1 MPTLHVQNKGSIEI
15 YYEARGEGPPVIL
28 IGGLTSTAAVWGLQI
43 PALASR
49 YQVITPDN
57 RGSGRTRLT
66 SDDGVR
72 TPARFAGDV
81 LALIDGLELDR
92 VHLAGA
98 SMGGMIVQEFARHHA
113 DRLRSLTIMCS
124 TFGGERATHPTREVI
139 SAMAAGSGADASDE
153 EKRAMQAT
161 NIHPDTPRL
170 RPEQLAFYEGTKT
183 AEPHSSQ
190 EIALRMAGMADFNVY
205 DEIAKLTL
213 PVLVM
218 AGSHDVLI
226 PTANASKLVERIPG
240 ARKVIVEDAGHVFFA
255 EQPEACNQALLD
267 FLSEVEDET

>member
-98 SMGGMIVQEFARHHA
+98 SMGGNDCSGIRTASR
-113 DRLRSLTIMCS
+113 RSL
-124 TFGGERATHPTREVI
+124 
-139 SAMAAGSGADASDE
+139 
-153 EKRAMQAT
+153 EK
-161 NIHPDTPRL
+161 PD
-170 RPEQLAFYEGTKT
+170 
-183 AEPHSSQ
+183 H
-190 EIALRMAGMADFNVY
+190 
-205 DEIAKLTL
+205 
-213 PVLVM
+213 
-218 AGSHDVLI
+218 
-226 PTANASKLVERIPG
+226 
-240 ARKVIVEDAGHVFFA
+240 HVFDLRRGTRHPPDA
-255 EQPEACNQALLD
+255 RGHLRHGCRLWR
-267 FLSEVEDET
+267 

>member
-1 MPTLHVQNKGSIEI
+1 MPTLHVQNEGSIEI
-15 YYEARGEGPPVIL
+15 YYETQGEGPPLIL
-28 IGGLTSTAAVWGLQI
+28 IGGLTSTAAVWAPQVA
-43 PALASR
+43 ALSGR
-49 YQVITPDN
+49 YRVITPDN
-57 RGSGRTRLT
+57 RGSGRTRLAP
-66 SDDGVR
+66 DDGVR
-72 TPARFAGDV
+72 TPARLAGDI

-98 SMGGMIVQEFARHHA
+98 SMGGMIVQEFARHHV
-113 DRLRSLTIMCS
+113 DRLKSLTIMCS

-139 SAMAAGSGADASDE
+139 SAMAAGSHADASDE
-153 EKRAMQAT
+153 EKRAMQAI
-161 NIHPDTPRL
+161 NVHPDTPRL

-190 EIALRMAGMADFNVY
+190 EIALRIAGMADFNVY
-205 DEIAKLTL
+205 DEIAELTL

-226 PTANASKLVERIPG
+226 PTVNARKLAERIPG
-240 ARKVIVEDAGHVFFA
+240 ARKVIVENAGHVFFA